1 MNKPQAPTY
10 PATDEL
16 IEEFE
21 ALRPKKTFF
30 DYEDEALAEI
40 GRKFNEHRQIDED
53 AAMCDVLDDD
63 EEY

>member
-10 PATDEL
+10 PATD
-16 IEEFE
+16 
-21 ALRPKKTFF
+21 
-30 DYEDEALAEI
+30 DYFASEDRALAEI
-40 GRKFNEHRQIDED
+40 GRKFNEHRKIDED